1 MKRLEGSKRR
11 LDGSLVDVCRVD
23 FIVFCAEYSRGFLYV
38 IVWDW
43 CWVKIKSL
51 LSIFMDF

>member
-23 FIVFCAEYSRGFLYV
+23 FMVFCANILV
-38 IVWDW
+38 D
-43 CWVKIKSL
+43 
-51 LSIFMDF
+51 SICYCMGLVLGWNKVPFVHIMDF

>member
-23 FIVFCAEYSRGFLYV
+23 FMVFCANILV
-38 IVWDW
+38 D
-43 CWVKIKSL
+43 
-51 LSIFMDF
+51 SICYCMGLVLG